1 MEGAVDITEST
12 FRSNTVSYSVVA
24 HFNGRLSVDGSC
36 FEDNET
42 GNEGVVFVGR
52 GRLCGLR
59 RGVFVGRGAF
69 EGDISNNYG
78 FGNDAVIVSSFRTP
92 CNGGILIE
100 DEDELCFVTDTC
112 QDECIPFDAETCQ
125 FEVMDSCNEPQA
137 ALEQCLSSA
146 LLSDPSGPCL
156 EWMNLDPGVGYDL
169 FFDGTDCI
177 DANRM

>member
-24 HFNGRLSVDGSC
+24 HFNGRLSVEGSC

-42 GNEGVVFVGR
+42 GNEGV
-52 GRLCGLR
+52 
-59 RGVFVGRGAF
+59 VFVGRGAF

-100 DEDELCFVTDTC
+100 DDD
-112 QDECIPFDAETCQ
+112 
-125 FEVMDSCNEPQA
+125 
-137 ALEQCLSSA
+137 
-146 LLSDPSGPCL
+146 
-156 EWMNLDPGVGYDL
+156 
-169 FFDGTDCI
+169 
-177 DANRM
+177 